1 MLLAIIR
8 KAALRGAGI
17 LLLFALSYRV
27 LGQMPHAATWVFLSV
42 TVFGLTGYGA
52 WREAQAKKPRLP

>member
-1 MLLAIIR
+1 MLAIIG
-8 KAALRGAGI
+8 KAALPGVGDSSS
-17 LLLFALSYRV
+17 LFALSYRV
-27 LGQMPHAATWVFLSV
+27 LGQMPHVGTWIFLSV

>member
-1 MLLAIIR
+1 MLAIIG
-8 KAALRGAGI
+8 KAALRAVGI

-42 TVFGLTGYGA
+42 AVFGFTGYSA
-52 WREAQAKKPRLP
+52 WREVQAKKPRRP

>member
-1 MLLAIIR
+1 MLLAIIG

-27 LGQMPHAATWVFLSV
+27 LGQMPHVGTWVFLSV
-42 TVFGLTGYGA
+42 TVFGLMGYRA

>member
-1 MLLAIIR
+1 MLAIIG

-27 LGQMPHAATWVFLSV
+27 LGQMPHVGTWVFLSV
-42 TVFGLTGYGA
+42 AVFGLTGYGA
-52 WREAQAKKPRLP
+52 WREAKAKKPRLP